1 MSNFVLTQV
10 AGAMSSY
17 RYTQES
23 YDPDKLGLGPMMI
36 QQNGGGDESFVGP
49 IPIAVVRPMEAATAI
64 PVGFPWAMRWSNSV
78 TSQIDW
84 IFCAEILTAATAIRR
99 LTFATMNR
107 LTGVMSHVGFVTVTF
122 PGTPEAKTIRWLR
135 GAYSTHT
142 TGTVTVSGTAVTGTG
157 TAFQSDGAC
166 VGNRIGFGSTDPEQI
181 TQWYEISAI
190 ASETGITLTTTAG
203 TIAGGTAY
211 VIEDLR
217 LLVGVTSV
225 TTSLGGVYMVE
236 GLRVEQFTSIGGT
249 IPAAVST
256 DKIRQ
261 CIFLKD
267 ATTGTALAT
276 FGAGLE
282 PQANKSTHFLWQ
294 LHTLTNPIMQ
304 KYNIRAALTISGGS
318 TTSALVL
325 ITGSGGALTGSAS
338 QLNNGRYALVQH
350 GPGAGVGCI
359 YFTTVSRVY
368 RTANVNSITTAST
381 SWLIDSMLETPPGT
395 TNTFNITGGMQAI
408 EYMDTI
414 DRFVITTVSS
424 QSTRSYLTR
433 YLTDG
438 SQFDRIIFVDARQ
451 SDQSLADATT
461 TPFPSINSTI
471 FTIGLEGGMAYI
483 ERFIN
488 TAFAN
493 QLYAVPLG
501 ADWDFASTTNCRVI
515 FPRMNLNNAGDF
527 TRAFMNTTQV
537 IGGASGKN
545 LGMPCE
551 PVRLYYRTAGITDDS
566 GSWTLL
572 PENGLMNGVTGV
584 TSIQF
589 MAEFRIGNTTIPGRI
604 HAIGAAYNATGVL
617 PSANWQES
625 VGQSSVVNAQ
635 FAWRFKTA
643 YGTTIPRL
651 RIRLYNAVT
660 GALLDD
666 DDSVTQAGTW
676 EKSTNGGVSY
686 GSWNSTDK
694 TNETT
699 YLRWTPAATS
709 SVNVRPLLTEY

>member
-1 MSNFVLTQV
+1 MSDFALAQV
-10 AGAMSSY
+10 AGPLSSY
-17 RYTQES
+17 RYTQET
-23 YDPDKLGLGPMMI
+23 YDPDELGLGPLMI
-36 QQNGGGDESFVGP
+36 QLNGGGDESYVGP
-49 IPIAVVRPMEAATAI
+49 LPVSLVRPMEASTAI
-64 PVGFPWAMRWSNSV
+64 PVAFPWAMRWSNSA

-84 IFCAEILTAATAIRR
+84 IFCADISTAAVTRR

-122 PGTPEAKTIRWLR
+122 PGTSEAKTIRWLR
-135 GAYSTHT
+135 GTYSKHT
-142 TGTVTVSGTAVTGTG
+142 TGTVAVSGTAVTGTG

-166 VGNRIGFGSTDPEQI
+166 VGNRIGFGSTDPALI

-217 LLVGVTSV
+217 LLMGVTSV
-225 TTSLGGVYMVE
+225 TTALGGVYMVE
-236 GLRVEQFTSIGGT
+236 GLRVEQFTSVGGT
-249 IPAAVST
+249 IPAAVTT

-267 ATTGTALAT
+267 AATGTALVT

-282 PQANKSTHFLWQ
+282 PQASKSTHFLWQ
-294 LHTLTNPIMQ
+294 LHTLANPIMQ

-325 ITGSGGALTGSAS
+325 ITGAGGAVTGAVS
-338 QLNNGRYALVQH
+338 QLNNGRYAVTQH
-350 GPGAGVGCI
+350 GPGSGLGCI
-359 YFTTVSRVY
+359 YFTTASRVY
-368 RTANVNSITTAST
+368 RTTDLSTITAAST
-381 SWLIDSMLETPPGT
+381 TWLPDNMLETPPGSI
-395 TNTFNITGGMQAI
+395 NTFGAGAGMQAI

-414 DRFVITTVSS
+414 DRFVITT
-424 QSTRSYLTR
+424 TGGAGIRSYLTR

-438 SQFDRIIFVDARQ
+438 SQFDRIIFADLKQ
-451 SDQSLADATT
+451 SDQSLADATVA
-461 TPFPSINSTI
+461 PFPSINGTN
-471 FTIGLEGGMAYI
+471 FNLWVEGGVAYI
-483 ERFIN
+483 TRFVT
-488 TAFAN
+488 TAFGN
-493 QLYAVPLG
+493 QLYAVPMG
-501 ADWDFASTTNCRVI
+501 ADWEFAASTNCRVI
-515 FPRMNLNNAGDF
+515 FPRMTLGNAGDF
-527 TRAFMNTTQV
+527 KRAFMNTTQV
-537 IGGASGKN
+537 IGGATGKN

-551 PVRLYYRTAGITDDS
+551 PVRLYYRTAGISDDS

-572 PENGLMNGVTGV
+572 AENGVMSGAVGV
-584 TSIQF
+584 SEIQF
-589 MAEFRIGNTTIPGRI
+589 MAEFRIGNTMIPGRI
-604 HAIGAAYNATGVL
+604 HAIGAAYSATGVL

-625 VGQSSVVNAQ
+625 VGQSNVGNAQ

-643 YGTTIPRL
+643 YGSAIPRL
-651 RIRLYNAVT
+651 RIRLYNAIT

-666 DDSVTQAGTW
+666 DDTTTQAGTW

-686 GSWNSTDK
+686 GAWNSTDK
-694 TNETT
+694 ANETT